1 MVHRHAPRLVFGVV
15 LSGCLSWL
23 SGCAGESS
31 SAGPLAP
38 REGLSTATVTTT
50 QYVLHRVDGFPLPRR
65 LCPDRP
71 EIITGATIVLRSDGT
86 FNVSIVYRTNGSPT
100 TRLRA
105 SGTYTVQSGN
115 VTFVGSNGVTVTG
128 TLSEL
133 GARLSIRF
141 PYCDPPTSHRVIFLR
156 Q

>member
-1 MVHRHAPRLVFGVV
+1 MLQRYANHIGSGAV
-15 LSGCLSWL
+15 LSGLL
-23 SGCAGESS
+23 LLGGCTNDQTTG
-31 SAGPLAP
+31 GPLAP
-38 REGLSTATVTTT
+38 REGLSPAAVTAT
-50 QYVLHRVDGFPLPRR
+50 QYALHRVDGAPLPRR

-71 EIITGATIVLRSDGT
+71 EIITGATIALRSDGT
-86 FNVSIVYRTNGSPT
+86 FNVSIVYRINGSPT
-100 TRLRA
+100 SRLRA
-105 SGTYTVQSGN
+105 NGTYTVRSGT